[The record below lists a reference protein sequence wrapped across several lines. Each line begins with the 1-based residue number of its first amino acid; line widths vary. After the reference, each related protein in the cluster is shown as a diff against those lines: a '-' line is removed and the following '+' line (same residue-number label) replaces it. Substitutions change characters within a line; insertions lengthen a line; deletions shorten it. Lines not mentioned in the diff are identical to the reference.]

1 MPDDVRDTLDYANGF
16 IDTGSFLVGRDGLQ
30 IMTRTVLFGED
41 PITFLGLTQV
51 PDVIF
56 PAVKRRTVTLFQ
68 LGLLD
73 R

>member
-1 MPDDVRDTLDYANGF
+1 
-16 IDTGSFLVGRDGLQ
+16 VGRDGLQ